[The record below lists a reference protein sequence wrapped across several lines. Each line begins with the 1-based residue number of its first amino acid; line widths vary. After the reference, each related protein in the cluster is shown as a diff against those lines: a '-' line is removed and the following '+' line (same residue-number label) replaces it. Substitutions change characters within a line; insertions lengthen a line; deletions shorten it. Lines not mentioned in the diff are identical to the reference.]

1 MSGDIDGLF
10 SYALDAIFP
19 QNLGDVLLTLGW
31 YLLDII
37 SPTLGWVPE
46 SSNWT
51 VLSFFFFSLAL
62 ELTSI
67 TTDLN
72 TDKSLDKNIVHFSH
86 QLNNQVCSAPCLC
99 PLTNV

>member
-10 SYALDAIFP
+10 SYPLDAIFP

-51 VLSFFFFSLAL
+51 VLSFFFF
-62 ELTSI
+62 T
-67 TTDLN
+67 
-72 TDKSLDKNIVHFSH
+72 
-86 QLNNQVCSAPCLC
+86 C
-99 PLTNV
+99 P